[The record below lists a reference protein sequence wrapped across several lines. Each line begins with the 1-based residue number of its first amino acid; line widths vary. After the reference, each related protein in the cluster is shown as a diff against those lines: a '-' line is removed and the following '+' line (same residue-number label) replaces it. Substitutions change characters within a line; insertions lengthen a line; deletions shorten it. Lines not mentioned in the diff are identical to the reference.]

1 MNTLCE
7 SEVLSHKVSDSPETA
22 HVEEGIRIKP
32 VNVGALHFSVIKCSF
47 LLGSAVFFSEL
58 EEDGVRIAL
67 TIVDTPGFG
76 DNIDNEFA
84 CVCSFYARCTPLKR
98 QY

>member
-1 MNTLCE
+1 MSRKASE
-7 SEVLSHKVSDSPETA
+7 SSPSIS
-22 HVEEGIRIKP
+22 VRYIS
-32 VNVGALHFSVIKCSF
+32 SVIGRGF
-47 LLGSAVFFSEL
+47 PGGSAFTFLEL

-84 CVCSFYARCTPLKR
+84 CVCSFGIRYAPLKH
-98 QY
+98 QF

>member
-1 MNTLCE
+1 VNTLCE
-7 SEVLSHKVSDSPETA
+7 SEVLAHKVCDSPETA

-32 VNVGALHFSVIKCSF
+32 VNVGVYFFFSQKVTISRRVNF
-47 LLGSAVFFSEL
+47 YLSEL

-84 CVCSFYARCTPLKR
+84 YVQPIVYVIF
-98 QY
+98 

>member
-1 MNTLCE
+1 ML
-7 SEVLSHKVSDSPETA
+7 VGLFYPLSMSH
-22 HVEEGIRIKP
+22 
-32 VNVGALHFSVIKCSF
+32 ALSY
-47 LLGSAVFFSEL
+47 GQEL

-84 CVCSFYARCTPLKR
+84 YVHGAL
-98 QY
+98 

>member
-1 MNTLCE
+1 MWRKASE
-7 SEVLSHKVSDSPETA
+7 SSLLMSVRCIS
-22 HVEEGIRIKP
+22 
-32 VNVGALHFSVIKCSF
+32 SVIKPSF
-47 LLGSAVFFSEL
+47 LGGSVVTFLEL

-84 CVCSFYARCTPLKR
+84 CVCSLYARCTPLKR
-98 QY
+98 RY

>member
-1 MNTLCE
+1 MWRKASE
-7 SEVLSHKVSDSPETA
+7 SSLSTSVRC
-22 HVEEGIRIKP
+22 I
-32 VNVGALHFSVIKCSF
+32 FSVIKRGF
-47 LLGSAVFFSEL
+47 HGGSTVFFLEL

-84 CVCSFYARCTPLKR
+84 CVCSLYARCTPLKR

>member
-1 MNTLCE
+1 M
-7 SEVLSHKVSDSPETA
+7 SRH
-22 HVEEGIRIKP
+22 
-32 VNVGALHFSVIKCSF
+32 ALIS
-47 LLGSAVFFSEL
+47 SAEL

-84 CVCSFYARCTPLKR
+84 
-98 QY
+98 